1 MSEMLMRVYQFMS
14 QSGVCLKRNSSIL
27 AHEAGAG
34 EEAVS
39 LLGGRVHLC
48 RTVKS
53 KLS

>member
-34 EEAVS
+34 EEAVMFLS
-39 LLGGRVHLC
+39 SVAAFTRAGLLE
-48 RTVKS
+48 
-53 KLS
+53 